1 MRWHGRRTGCA
12 SLPRVVGVTRR
23 YTSGMPLMGGTCSG
37 IVAILTARMRWHG
50 LPMGCASLLPARM
63 AVCTSGK
70 PCKFFLLMIHLSQNK
85 TTSEGISLHWL
96 LFAGLEEVTKPE
108 YGGVRLTSRKGVQ
121 CRDEQRQGVMPE
133 TEAERQV
140 TELTET
146 EHRERPETTA
156 ESLERLTERSWEESA
171 TEAELI
177 GLEAETSPTEVLW
190 VQMETTEEGRAL
202 DEIAAVLELE
212 SVKAN

>member
-1 MRWHGRRTGCA
+1 
-12 SLPRVVGVTRR
+12 L
-23 YTSGMPLMGGTCSG
+23 
-37 IVAILTARMRWHG
+37 
-50 LPMGCASLLPARM
+50 
-63 AVCTSGK
+63 
-70 PCKFFLLMIHLSQNK
+70 F
-85 TTSEGISLHWL
+85 
-96 LFAGLEEVTKPE
+96 FAGLEEVSKPE
-108 YGGVRLTSRKGVQ
+108 FGGVRLTSRKGVQ

-133 TEAERQV
+133 TETERQV

-190 VQMETTEEGRAL
+190 VQAETTEEGRAL

-212 SVKAN
+212 SVKANTGQSPARETAIAVHMHDTGINEHIPAITSFGKERGTIVSREIFALHAKIDTVA